1 MKYAYYPGC
10 SLHTVATEYD
20 QSTKAVCETL
30 GIELEE
36 IPDWT
41 CCGASSAH
49 STDHLL
55 GLAIP
60 ARDLALAEKMG
71 HDVVAPCAACF
82 QRLKFA
88 EYEIKNNPKNK
99 ELISKAI
106 EMDIQGTVQV
116 FNTVDAIAAIGM
128 DKIAEKVKKPLTG
141 LKVACYY
148 GCYLVKPPKI
158 CHVDDPENPHLMDD
172 MMEAVGAKAV
182 QWPYKT
188 ECCGGSLVFS
198 NVDLCLKLSKDIIE
212 YAMAAGADCI
222 VSACPLCQPN
232 LDMRQ
237 GQINKKFGT
246 KINIPVFYFTE
257 LMGLAFG
264 HKVNDL
270 GLRKHFVDVEPA
282 LKIAGF

>member
-10 SLHTVATEYD
+10 ALHGTAAEYD
-20 QSTKAVCETL
+20 KSTKAVCETL

-36 IPDWT
+36 IPDWN

-60 ARDLALAEKMG
+60 ARNLALAEKQG
-71 HDVVAPCAACF
+71 LNVTAPCAACY

-99 ELISKAI
+99 EILAKAV
-106 EMDIQGTVQV
+106 EMDLNGNVEVLSTLEAIGAAGLE
-116 FNTVDAIAAIGM
+116 AIAA
-128 DKIAEKVKKPLTG
+128 KVKKPLQG
-141 LKVACYY
+141 LKVASYY

-158 CHVDDPENPHLMDD
+158 CHVDDPENPQLMDD
-172 MMEAVGAKAV
+172 IIQAIGGEKVD
-182 QWPYKT
+182 WPYKT
-188 ECCGGSLVFS
+188 ECCGGSLVFT
-198 NVDLCLKLSKDIIE
+198 NTDLCLKLGKDIID
-212 YAMAAGADCI
+212 YAMEAGADCI
-222 VSACPLCQPN
+222 VTACPLCQPN

-237 GQINKKFGT
+237 GQINKKYGT
-246 KINIPVFYFTE
+246 EINIPIFYFTE

-264 HKVNDL
+264 YKVSDL
-270 GLRKHFVDVEPA
+270 GLGKHFVDVEPA